1 MQIYGKLTLMFPILP
16 TANELMLLARHYE
29 QQVRDRQV
37 VDRDKLLVRLSAT
50 LAEFGVEL

>member
-1 MQIYGKLTLMFPILP
+1 
-16 TANELMLLARHYE
+16 MLLARHYE

-37 VDRDKLLVRLSAT
+37 VDRDKLLARLPAT